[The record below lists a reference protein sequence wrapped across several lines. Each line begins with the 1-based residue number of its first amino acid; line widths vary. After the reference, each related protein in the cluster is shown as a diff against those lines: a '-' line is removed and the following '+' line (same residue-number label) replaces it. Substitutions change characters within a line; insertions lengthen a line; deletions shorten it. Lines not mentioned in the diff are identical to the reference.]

1 MNRTTQKNSILVCA
15 LLGVMVAGQTMA
27 ANIRYQASGDYFDF
41 LAAGN
46 VGANGWQNNA
56 GVPGLPGA
64 ADTARFSYASNTVT
78 LAGTA
83 PTVTAFQMG
92 VDESGGL
99 VVNSG
104 GKLTATGNSTV
115 GNNAGGSGAN
125 LTTGFLTIN
134 SGGTVTNGGTLKLG
148 AGASTVAGNLKGIVT
163 LDGGTL
169 NVTSHLWIGA
179 ANLTLG
185 IIDIN
190 NGGILNIG
198 GMLGLGTGNA
208 TSASGGVGFL
218 NVNDGGI
225 LNLANIH
232 SGGTQGSIQA
242 GSLLDISGSG
252 LVTIG
257 GNFVSVMNGYIAA
270 GRITG
275 DDVVGN
281 VTAVFDT
288 GLNKTFLTVTPVPEP
303 STMALLALA
312 GLGLVFRRLTRKS

>member
-1 MNRTTQKNSILVCA
+1 MKKTTQSNSILVCA
-15 LLGVMVAGQTMA
+15 LLGVLVAGQALA
-27 ANIRYQASGDYFDF
+27 ANIRYQGSGDYFDV

-46 VGANGWQNNA
+46 VGPNGWQNVS

-64 ADTARFSYASNTVT
+64 LDTARFNWGSNTVT
-78 LAGTA
+78 LAGAA
-83 PTVTAFQMG
+83 PTITAFQAG

-104 GKLTATGNSTV
+104 GILAATGNSTI
-115 GNNAGGSGAN
+115 GNNAGGAGAN

-134 SGGTVTNGGTLKLG
+134 SGGTVNAGGTLRLG
-148 AGASTVAGNLKGIVT
+148 AGASTVAGNLKGILT

-169 NVTSHLWIGA
+169 SVSSHLWVGNN
-179 ANLTLG
+179 NLTLG

-190 NGGILNIG
+190 SGGILNVG

-218 NVNDGGI
+218 NVNDGGV

-232 SGGTQGSIQA
+232 AGGSQGSIQA

-252 LVTIG
+252 VVTLP
-257 GNFVSVMNGYIAA
+257 GNFVGVLDGYIGA

-275 DDVVGN
+275 NDLFGN
-281 VTAVFDT
+281 VQAIFDAN
-288 GLNKTFLTVTPVPEP
+288 LNKTFLTVMAVPEP
-303 STMALLALA
+303 STFALLAVAGVGLA
-312 GLGLVFRRLTRKS
+312 FRLRRKN